1 VWLLQRFQPR
11 LFASVHPIRSDAIP
25 PDPDPMSI
33 TEANVIL
40 PQDFL
45 YAGPANALDELV
57 EWSRRLGGDPSLV
70 LKGGG
75 NTSVKVAEHDVAGRP
90 VSVLRVKGSG
100 SDLAFAKHGDFAGVR
115 LEDVLPLIGRGDM
128 SDEEMVDYLART
140 LTDPRAPRP
149 SIETLLHAFIP
160 AAAVFHSHAD
170 AILQLVNTPDP
181 HAALNDALGDDVLR
195 IPYRRPGFLLSK
207 EVGEAVRANPS
218 APGLVLLNHGL
229 VTWGSSPEEAYR
241 RHLELVD
248 RARAFI
254 DARDPS
260 STFAA
265 ERCYAMRDDDRRRAA
280 AALAP
285 VIRGA
290 LSAERRVIVRYTDTP
305 EVLAFAGSGRARSAS
320 TAGAATPDHILTTK
334 VHPLWVDVED
344 PADTDAVARA
354 FAAALETY
362 RADYAAYVSRHRT
375 DEAVQDS
382 SPRIVLV
389 PGVGMFTAGKDAKQA
404 DLARD
409 IYLHTIGIM
418 AGAETLGGYRSLAEK
433 DQFGAE
439 YWPLELFK
447 LTLAPPERELARR
460 VALVTGAAGGLG
472 RAIAHRLA
480 AAGAH
485 VVVTD
490 ANAEGAETVAAE
502 IAGREGGG
510 TAVACALDVTG
521 EEDVEAAMELA
532 LLEFGGVDVVVSN
545 AGIAHCAPIES
556 LELDDWERSLAV
568 NATGHFLVTRAALR
582 HFRRQGTGGAIVF
595 VATKNVTAPGK
606 DFAAYSASKAAE
618 AQLARVA
625 AIEGGPIGVRVN
637 MVNPDAIFGG
647 SNLWSGIREER
658 AKAYGVPPEKL
669 EDVYR
674 GRTLLG
680 VEVRAEDVAEA
691 VLFLAGDRSSRTT
704 GAMLAVDGG
713 VREAFVR

>member
-1 VWLLQRFQPR
+1 
-11 LFASVHPIRSDAIP
+11 
-25 PDPDPMSI
+25 MSI
-33 TEANVIL
+33 TESNVIL
-40 PQDFL
+40 PQDHL
-45 YAGPANALDELV
+45 YAGPADALDELV
-57 EWSRRLGGDPSLV
+57 AWSRKLGGDPSLV

-75 NTSVKVAEHDVAGRP
+75 NTSVKVGERDVAGRP
-90 VSVLRVKGSG
+90 VHVLRVKGSG
-100 SDLAFAKHGDFAGVR
+100 SDLAFAKHADFAPVR
-115 LEDVLPLIGRGDM
+115 LDDVLPLIERGDM
-128 SDEEMVDYLART
+128 SDEEMVEYLGRT
-140 LTDPRAPRP
+140 LTDPGAPRP

-170 AILQLVNTPDP
+170 AILQLINNADP
-181 HAALNDALGDDVLR
+181 HAALNDALGDEILR

-207 EVGEAVRANPS
+207 EVGEAVRAAPD

-248 RARAFI
+248 RARAYVQ
-254 DARDPS
+254 ARDPAAV
-260 STFAA
+260 FAA
-265 ERCYAMRDDDRRRAA
+265 EPRYVLGDEDRRRAA

-285 VIRGA
+285 MIRGA
-290 LSAERRVIVRYTDTP
+290 LSAERRVILRYTDSP
-305 EVLAFAGSGRARSAS
+305 EVLAFAGSPRARSAS
-320 TAGAATPDHILTTK
+320 AAGAATPDHILTTK
-334 VHPLWVDVED
+334 VRPLWVDVDD
-344 PADTDAVARA
+344 PSDTDAATA
-354 FAAALETY
+354 SFAAALETY
-362 RADYAAYVSRHRT
+362 RAEVAAYVSRHRG
-375 DEAVQDS
+375 DEPVLDP

-389 PGVGMFTAGKDAKQA
+389 PGVGMFTAGKDAKA
-404 DLARD
+404 AELARD
-409 IYLHTIGIM
+409 IYLHTIAII
-418 AGAETLGGYRSLAEK
+418 AGAETLGGYRSLAEPE
-433 DQFGAE
+433 QFRAE

-447 LTLAPPERELARR
+447 LTLAAPERELARR

-490 ANAEGAETVAAE
+490 RNAAGADTVAQD
-502 IAGREGGG
+502 IAGREGAG
-510 TAVACALDVTG
+510 TAVACALDVTR
-521 EEDVEAAMELA
+521 EADVAAAMERA
-532 LLEFGGVDVVVSN
+532 TLEFGGVDVVVSN

-556 LELDDWERSLAV
+556 LELDDWERSLEV

-582 HFRRQGTGGAIVF
+582 HFRRQGAGGAIVF

-647 SNLWSGIREER
+647 SALWSGIREER

-674 GRTLLG
+674 SRTLLG

-691 VLFLAGDRSSRTT
+691 VLFLASDRSSRTT

>member
-1 VWLLQRFQPR
+1 MP
-11 LFASVHPIRSDAIP
+11 S
-25 PDPDPMSI
+25 
-33 TEANVIL
+33 TETAAPSLVA
-40 PQDFL
+40 L
-45 YAGPANALDELV
+45 YAGPGDPLDELV
-57 EWSRRLGGDPSLV
+57 EWSRRLGADTSLV
-70 LKGGG
+70 LRGGG
-75 NTSVKVAEHDVAGRP
+75 NTSVKVSEPDVAGRAQA
-90 VSVLRVKGSG
+90 VLRVKGSG
-100 SDLAFAKHGDFAGVR
+100 SDLASAKPGDFSGVR
-115 LEDVLPLIGRGDM
+115 LDDVLLLFAREDM

-170 AILQLVNTPDP
+170 AVLSLINTPDP
-181 HAALNDALGDDVLR
+181 HAVLDAALGPDVLR
-195 IPYRRPGFLLSK
+195 IPYRRPGFLLSR
-207 EVGEAVRANPS
+207 EVGEAVRGNPD

-229 VTWGSSPEEAYR
+229 VTWGATPDEAYR
-241 RHLELVD
+241 RHLELVE
-248 RARAFI
+248 RARAYL
-254 DARDPS
+254 ATREPLS
-260 STFAA
+260 VFAA
-265 ERCYAMRDDDRRRAA
+265 EHRFVLPPRVRHGLAGQ
-280 AALAP
+280 LAP

-290 LSAERRVIVRYTDTP
+290 LSADRRVILRYDDSP
-305 EVLAFAGSGRARSAS
+305 ELLAFVGSPRARQASA
-320 TAGAATPDHILTTK
+320 AGAATPDHILTTR
-334 VHPLWVDVED
+334 VHPLWVDVAD
-344 PADTDAVARA
+344 PCDVDAAARA
-354 FAAALETY
+354 FAAGLERY
-362 RADYAAYVSRHRT
+362 RVEYEAYAARWRT
-375 DEAVQDS
+375 DEPVLDP

-389 PGVGMFTAGKDAKQA
+389 PGIGMFTAGKDAKA
-404 DLARD
+404 AGLASD

-418 AGAETLGGYRSLAEK
+418 AGAETLGGYRSLAEAE
-433 DQFGAE
+433 QFRAE

-490 ANAEGAETVAAE
+490 RDEAGARAVADEVARREGA
-502 IAGREGGG
+502 G
-510 TAVACALDVTG
+510 TAVACALDVTRDG
-521 EEDVEAAMELA
+521 DVAAAFERA
-532 LLEFGGVDVVVSN
+532 ALEFGGVDVVVSN
-545 AGIAHCAPIES
+545 AGIAHCAPIEE
-556 LELDDWERSLAV
+556 LELEDWERSLAV

-582 HFRRQGTGGAIVF
+582 HFRRQGAGGAMVF

-625 AIEGGPIGVRVN
+625 AIEGGPLGVRVN

-647 SNLWSGIREER
+647 SSLWSGIREER
-658 AKAYGVPPEKL
+658 ARAYGVAPERL
-669 EDVYR
+669 EEVYR

-691 VLFLAGDRSSRTT
+691 VLYLASDRSSRTT
-704 GAMLAVDGG
+704 GAMLPVDGG

>member
-1 VWLLQRFQPR
+1 
-11 LFASVHPIRSDAIP
+11 
-25 PDPDPMSI
+25 MSS
-33 TEANVIL
+33 TETAVIL
-40 PQDFL
+40 PQSYL
-45 YAGPANALDELV
+45 HAGPANGLDELV
-57 EWSRRLGGDPSLV
+57 RWSRALGGDPSLV

-90 VSVLRVKGSG
+90 LGVLRVKGSG
-100 SDLAFAKHGDFAGVR
+100 SDLAFAKHADFAPVR
-115 LEDVLPLIGRGDM
+115 LDDVLPLIDRGDM
-128 SDEEMVDYLART
+128 RDEEMVEYLGRT
-140 LTDPRAPRP
+140 LTDPKAPRP

-170 AILQLVNTPDP
+170 AILQLINSVDP
-181 HAALNDALGDDVLR
+181 HAALNRALGEDVLR
-195 IPYRRPGFLLSK
+195 VPYRRPGFLLSR
-207 EVGEAVRANPS
+207 EVGVAVRAKPD

-229 VTWGSSPEEAYR
+229 VTWGSTPEEAYR
-241 RHLELVD
+241 RHLELVG
-248 RARAFI
+248 RARAYI
-254 DARDPS
+254 QARNPAAV
-260 STFAA
+260 FAA
-265 ERCYAMRDDDRRRAA
+265 EPRYVLGDDARRAA
-280 AALAP
+280 AAAIAP

-290 LSAERRVIVRYTDTP
+290 LSSEKRVILRYTDAP
-305 EVLAFAGSGRARSAS
+305 EVLAFAGSARGRSAS
-320 TAGAATPDHILTTK
+320 AAGAATPDHILTTK
-334 VHPLWVDVED
+334 VHPLWVDVDD
-344 PADTDAVARA
+344 PADTDAIARA
-354 FAAALETY
+354 FAAALERY

-375 DEAVQDS
+375 DEPMLDS

-389 PGVGMFTAGKDAKQA
+389 PGIGMFTAGKDAKSA
-404 DLARD
+404 ELARD

-418 AGAETLGGYRSLAEK
+418 AGAETLGGYRSLPEPE
-433 DQFGAE
+433 QFRAE

-447 LTLAPPERELARR
+447 LTLAPAERELARR
-460 VALVTGAAGGLG
+460 VALVTGAASGLG

-485 VVVTD
+485 VIVTD
-490 ANAEGAETVAAE
+490 TNADGAEAVARE
-502 IAGREGGG
+502 IAGREGAG
-510 TAVACALDVTG
+510 TAIAHTLDVTR
-521 EEDVEAAMELA
+521 EDAVAGAMERA
-532 LLEFGGVDVVVSN
+532 ILEFGGVDLIVSN

-556 LELDDWERSLAV
+556 LELEAWERSLDV

-625 AIEGGPIGVRVN
+625 AIEGGPLGVRVN

-647 SNLWSGIREER
+647 SALWTDIREER
-658 AKAYGVPPEKL
+658 AKAYGVAPEKL

-680 VEVRAEDVAEA
+680 VEVRAGDVAEA
-691 VLFLAGDRSSRTT
+691 VLFLASDRSSRTT
-704 GAMLAVDGG
+704 GAMIAVDGG